1 MNGWTDERVNGYTDK
16 RTWQVDGWVLV
27 IVCAMWMVKVR
38 MSIFSFKRAIASHC
52 EPFKA
57 ILSDAK
63 RIGTIPHYNI
73 TFMNYGGFI
82 REWAK
87 GAYRDRH
94 NAIRLFTTQWA
105 FLRQDRLKQTDRVA
119 NRQTDRQANYGIT
132 VQRYIIEG
140 VLVFKDASKR
150 PRLMIFGP
158 C

>member
-1 MNGWTDERVNGYTDK
+1 MTGRRMSASDCVCYVNGESADEYL
-16 RTWQVDGWVLV
+16 LV
-27 IVCAMWMVKVR
+27 Q
-38 MSIFSFKRAIASHC
+38 ASHC

-57 ILSDAK
+57 TLSDAK

-105 FLRQDRLKQTDRVA
+105 FLRQDRRTDGQSSKQTDWQTGELRNNSSEIH
-119 NRQTDRQANYGIT
+119 NRGRSRLQRRFQATSLNDFWT
-132 VQRYIIEG
+132 MLVRNTSLTQRI
-140 VLVFKDASKR
+140 LCA
-150 PRLMIFGP
+150 L
-158 C
+158 